1 MLELTGKAALVT
13 GASRGIGRGI
23 ALRLARE
30 GADVAITYVSSP
42 DKANEVVAEIRKLQR
57 RAIAIKA
64 DSADADSV
72 AASVAQA
79 HREFGRLDILV
90 NNAGIAVGGPI
101 DQLALADI
109 DRLIA
114 VNVRS
119 AVIASQAAAKVMG
132 EGGRIIS
139 IGSCLAEHVG
149 MPGLSVYSMTKSAL
163 VGLTKGMARD
173 LGPRGITVNIVHP
186 GPIDT
191 DMNPADGERA
201 DKQRSLLAIPHYGN
215 VEDIAGAVSYLADPR
230 SSFVTGTE
238 ISVDGG
244 FRA

>member
-1 MLELTGKAALVT
+1 MTG
-13 GASRGIGRGI
+13 GSRGIGRGI

-30 GADVAITYVSSP
+30 GADVAITYVRSP
-42 DKANEVVAEIRKLQR
+42 DKANEVVAEIRHLPQ
-57 RAIAIKA
+57 RAIAIMA
-64 DSADADSV
+64 DSADAASV

-149 MPGLSVYSMTKSAL
+149 MPGLSVYSMSKSAL
-163 VGLTKGMARD
+163 VGL
-173 LGPRGITVNIVHP
+173 PR
-186 GPIDT
+186 
-191 DMNPADGERA
+191 AWRA
-201 DKQRSLLAIPHYGN
+201 IWGR
-215 VEDIAGAVSYLADPR
+215 AVSR
-230 SSFVTGTE
+230 S
-238 ISVDGG
+238 ISSIPG
-244 FRA
+244 RSTPT